1 MFFPLYT
8 VVALPIYVPSIRF
21 KLMALLN
28 IRVEEALP
36 FKGASVKMEQ
46 RSHPFQSKKVKRR
59 KLKSIIMCCEKLSTS

>member
-36 FKGASVKMEQ
+36 SKGASVKMEQ
-46 RSHPFQSKKVKRR
+46 RSHPF
-59 KLKSIIMCCEKLSTS
+59 